1 MQTERVYY
9 DYSSAAPYQAKILE
23 LRPAGDKIAIV
34 LDKTIFYPEG
44 GGQGADRG
52 SINGVPL
59 VDVQEKPSVVPG
71 EKGEEI
77 LHLVNAADAVTLSP
91 GSAVLLLDAK
101 RRRDLT
107 VHHSAQHLLSGTI
120 LRLTGKYTVSMHLGE
135 ETCTIDVDT
144 SGDPAELSAETLIK
158 VEEAAADAI
167 EEDHP
172 VIIHLCPPEDVASF
186 PLRKKIPQ
194 GEEVIRVVEI
204 EGNDFSPCCGTHC
217 TSIGQIG
224 MLRILGAEKYKGM
237 TRVTFIAGRRCLNDS
252 RLLRQNADLISRSLK
267 VPVNETGR
275 AVQALLEKTAKLEQN
290 LKAFEEAAAEIK
302 AEALL
307 NKISASNSGNGA
319 SNGAGTVLVET
330 WPDAGIEEILR
341 IGRAAQKKT
350 VAILV
355 LASETDKKFAGFCSV
370 KTTDI
375 RPLLKDAMEARG
387 GKGGGGP
394 GFFQGLFDSAEAL
407 TAFLAD
413 VRAAS
418 AALAK

>member
-1 MQTERVYY
+1 MKTERVYY
-9 DYSSAAPYQAKILE
+9 DYFTAAPCQANILE
-23 LRPAGDKIAIV
+23 LRSVEDKADATLVEATKVAVI

-52 SINGVPL
+52 SINGVSL
-59 VDVQEKPSVVPG
+59 VDVQECST
-71 EKGEEI
+71 ERGEEI
-77 LHLVNAADAVTLSP
+77 LHLVNAADAVLLSP
-91 GSAVLLLDAK
+91 GPAELLLDTK

-107 VHHSAQHLLSGTI
+107 VCHSAQHLLSGTI

-144 SGDPAELSAETLIK
+144 AGNPVELSAETLIK
-158 VEEAAADAI
+158 VEEAVADAI

-172 VIIHLCPPEDVASF
+172 VIIHLCPPEDVTSF

-217 TSIGQIG
+217 KSTGQIG

-237 TRVTFIAGRRCLNDS
+237 TRVTFIAGRRCLRDS
-252 RLLRQNADLISRSLK
+252 RLLRQNADLISRGLK

-275 AVQALLEKTAKLEQN
+275 AVQALLDKTAKLERDI
-290 LKAFEEAAAEIK
+290 KGFEEAAAETK

-307 NKISASNSGNGA
+307 SKISAT
-319 SNGAGTVLVET
+319 GAGTVLIET
-330 WPDAGIEEILR
+330 YADAGIEEVLR

-350 VAILV
+350 AAILV
-355 LASETDKKFAGFCSV
+355 LASTADKKFAGFCSV

-375 RPLLKDAMEARG
+375 RPLLKDTMEKRG

-413 VRAAS
+413 VKAAT
-418 AALAK
+418 

>member
-9 DYSSAAPYQAKILE
+9 DYFSADVYRANIRE
-23 LRPAGDKIAIV
+23 IRPMEDSVAVI

-59 VDVQEKPSVVPG
+59 LDVQERPSTIPG

-91 GSAVLLLDAK
+91 GPAELLLDAK

-107 VHHSAQHLLSGTI
+107 VCHTAQHLLSGTI
-120 LRLTGKYTVSMHLGE
+120 LRLTGKFTVSMHLGE

-144 SGDPAELSAETLIK
+144 AELSAETLIK

-172 VIIHLCPPEDVASF
+172 VIIHLCPPEDVTSF

-204 EGNDFSPCCGTHC
+204 GATDFSPCCGTHC
-217 TSIGQIG
+217 KSTGQIG

-252 RLLRQNADLISRSLK
+252 RLLRQNGDLISRSLK
-267 VPVNETGR
+267 VPVNETGK
-275 AVQALLEKTAKLEQN
+275 AVQALLEKTAKLERD
-290 LKAFEEAAAEIK
+290 LKGFEEAAAETR

-307 NKISASNSGNGA
+307 SKIGGGGNDA
-319 SNGAGTVLVET
+319 AGTVLVET
-330 WPDAGIEEILR
+330 YPDAGIEEVLR

-350 VAILV
+350 AAILV
-355 LASETDKKFAGFCSV
+355 LASAADKKFAGFCSV

-375 RPLLKDAMEARG
+375 RPLLKDAMEAHQ

-394 GFFQGLFDSAEAL
+394 GFFQGLFDSADAL
-407 TAFLAD
+407 AAFLAD
-413 VRAAS
+413 LRAAV
-418 AALAK
+418 